1 MNPKIVSAER
11 VSLEDLRQAMNSAFS
26 DYTVP
31 MQLTRQSFAFMLKQR
46 GFDRQASRVAIVERQ
61 IAAIWLV
68 SLRGRYS
75 YLVASGTVPAF
86 RRLGLAW
93 RLADDCLV
101 HLRQRDTVSF
111 QTEVMADN
119 SKAFELYASLG
130 MKTART
136 LQCYDVPPLPST
148 DAPGMVRKVPW
159 REIQSDATA
168 MIELEP
174 SWQNDIASV
183 SAVADEA
190 QCWAISDN
198 LGLAAY
204 AVILPTNNT
213 LAQICVRKDRRRERI
228 GSSLLHTCQAGDTL
242 RLLNVDVSSTEFQSF
257 LGSVGA
263 VPTVRQFELTM
274 EFLDQEHTNAQ
285 KRDFSTDFRT
295 NSGK

>member
-1 MNPKIVSAER
+1 MDPKIVSAEQ
-11 VSLEDLRQAMNSAFS
+11 VSLEDLRLAMNSAFS

-46 GFDRQASRVAIVERQ
+46 GFDRQASRVALVEGQ
-61 IAAIWLV
+61 IAAIWLM
-68 SLRGRYS
+68 SLRGRRS

-86 RRLGLAW
+86 RRLGLAR

-101 HLRQRDTVSF
+101 HLRQQDTVSF

-119 SKAFELYASLG
+119 SKAYELYASLG
-130 MKTART
+130 MKAART

-204 AVILPTNNT
+204 AVILQTNNT
-213 LAQICVRKDRRRERI
+213 LAQICVRQDRRREGI
-228 GSSLLHTCQAGDTL
+228 GRSLLHTCQAGGTL
-242 RLLNVDVSSTEFQSF
+242 RLLNIDVTSTEFQSF
-257 LGSVGA
+257 LGSVVA
-263 VPTVRQFELTM
+263 VPTVRQFELSM
-274 EFLDQEHTNAQ
+274 NL
-285 KRDFSTDFRT
+285 
-295 NSGK
+295 